1 MRSQSLHVQAGPS
14 AAGIGPSS
22 CPGQDSATSVTW
34 APGGGADYIDLVELV
49 FPHSK
54 RTGIDLDQLTMI
66 SWRQR
71 CQGNPDAIQVSRM
84 PWLSLCWEVQMPGS
98 HPSLPACKMSSLK
111 LGVPHNFFD
120 TVH

>member
-1 MRSQSLHVQAGPS
+1 MRSQSLHQAGPS
-14 AAGIGPSS
+14 AAGMGPSS

-34 APGGGADYIDLVELV
+34 APGGEADYIDLVELV

-54 RTGIDLDQLTMI
+54 WTGIDLDQLTMI

-84 PWLSLCWEVQMPGS
+84 PWL
-98 HPSLPACKMSSLK
+98 
-111 LGVPHNFFD
+111 
-120 TVH
+120 